1 MVAGRPACAVCPLPP
16 VPDPV
21 VAAVACVVAS
31 AVRAVA
37 LADPMTAPNP
47 DPEYVRNATFVVRV
61 VLMAYRQ
68 GYLDCAQD
76 TMRAA
81 HDKARPIK
89 ETYDKLCEPA

>member
-1 MVAGRPACAVCPLPP
+1 MTTEEPTSKQVAH
-16 VPDPV
+16 
-21 VAAVACVVAS
+21 AA
-31 AVRAVA
+31 
-37 LADPMTAPNP
+37 
-47 DPEYVRNATFVVRV
+47 FVVRV

-89 ETYDKLCEPA
+89 ETYDKLCEPT

>member
-1 MVAGRPACAVCPLPP
+1 MVP
-16 VPDPV
+16 V
-21 VAAVACVVAS
+21 
-31 AVRAVA
+31 
-37 LADPMTAPNP
+37 TTPNP
-47 DPEYVRNATFVVRV
+47 DPEYVRHAAFVVRV

-89 ETYDKLCEPA
+89 ETYDKLCEPD

>member
-1 MVAGRPACAVCPLPP
+1 
-16 VPDPV
+16 V
-21 VAAVACVVAS
+21 VAAVVAACLVA
-31 AVRAVA
+31 AA
-37 LADPMTAPNP
+37 LMTTPNP
-47 DPEYVRNATFVVRV
+47 DPEYVRHAAFVVRV

-68 GYLDCAQD
+68 GYLDCAED

>member
-1 MVAGRPACAVCPLPP
+1 
-16 VPDPV
+16 
-21 VAAVACVVAS
+21 
-31 AVRAVA
+31 
-37 LADPMTAPNP
+37 MTAPEP
-47 DPEYVRNATFVVRV
+47 TPEQAKHAAFVVRV

-81 HDKARPIK
+81 HEKARPIK

>member
-1 MVAGRPACAVCPLPP
+1 MSTPEPTPEQAEH
-16 VPDPV
+16 
-21 VAAVACVVAS
+21 AA
-31 AVRAVA
+31 
-37 LADPMTAPNP
+37 
-47 DPEYVRNATFVVRV
+47 FVVRV

-89 ETYDKLCEPA
+89 ETYDKLCKPA